1 MSGRTFAVALDPDQF
16 ASVFGKPKEDR
27 VTGRSR
33 RCRVCGDWHSLEQP
47 WPHNCRAEAP
57 PRNPDLASPMLFPKF
72 EPFRPDMLG
81 DPDLVIND
89 RREKIDYMERNDL
102 AEYDAGAAKP
112 AEAEWVRERK
122 WDQVF
127 VEDIK
132 AAQEMD
138 PLAVEPVDVVGQTD
152 LGEATEVDTTVMPT
166 IDVGGPT

>member
-16 ASVFGKPKEDR
+16 ASVFGVAPER
-27 VTGRSR
+27 TTGRTRS
-33 RCRVCGDWHSLEQP
+33 CKVCGDWHSLDQP

-81 DPDLVIND
+81 DPELIIND

-112 AEAEWVRERK
+112 AEAEWVRERT
-122 WDQVF
+122 WDQTF

-132 AAQEMD
+132 TAQEMD

-152 LGEATEVDTTVMPT
+152 LGEATEVDTTVMPV

>member
-1 MSGRTFAVALDPDQF
+1 
-16 ASVFGKPKEDR
+16 
-27 VTGRSR
+27 
-33 RCRVCGDWHSLEQP
+33 
-47 WPHNCRAEAP
+47 
-57 PRNPDLASPMLFPKF
+57 
-72 EPFRPDMLG
+72 MLG